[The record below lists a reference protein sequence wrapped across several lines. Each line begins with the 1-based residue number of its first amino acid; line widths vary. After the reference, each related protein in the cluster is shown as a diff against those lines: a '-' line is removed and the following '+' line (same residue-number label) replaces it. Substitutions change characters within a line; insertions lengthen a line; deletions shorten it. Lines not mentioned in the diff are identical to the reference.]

1 MCLVFGDQGN
11 DSFKTSLLSL
21 VIVQSVRVLQECF
34 FVLIK
39 MREASRSE
47 KKLITMVKIKDR
59 NQNLKSFDKM

>member
-1 MCLVFGDQGN
+1 MCLVFG

-21 VIVQSVRVLQECF
+21 VMALSVRVLQECF
-34 FVLIK
+34 FVLTK

-47 KKLITMVKIKDR
+47 KNLITMVKIKDR